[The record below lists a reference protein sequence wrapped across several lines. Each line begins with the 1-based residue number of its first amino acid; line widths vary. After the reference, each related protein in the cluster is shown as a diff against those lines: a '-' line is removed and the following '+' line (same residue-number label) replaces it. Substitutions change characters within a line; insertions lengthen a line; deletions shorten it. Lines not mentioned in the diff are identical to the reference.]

1 MSKKKLKIEG
11 LMDLTQAAEYVESV
25 LTSIREGS
33 LNVEKSGEQITLTP
47 QSTVSFEMSL
57 SQKKEKEKIC
67 IEISWKRDLKAEE
80 ARNIQIGSDANG
92 AA

>member
-11 LMDLTQAAEYVESV
+11 LMDLSQAAEYVESV

-80 ARNIQIGSDANG
+80 ARNIQIGSDASG